1 MRGSLQIRGSAQ
13 LIRIVPLEF
22 VRCRSSNLGS
32 SGMSRS
38 LLLAWLIIAS
48 APLRAAPPPATAPV
62 ATPVPAAAP
71 AAAQAGNPI
80 PQPPAVDARAYILLD
95 HDSGRVLAES
105 HADDRM
111 EPASL
116 TKLMTSYAVFAA
128 LKEGRLKLADT
139 VTISEHAWKA
149 EGSRTFVQVGTQI
162 PAEVL
167 IKGMLVQSGN
177 DATIALAEKVGGTES
192 AFAQIMNTYAK
203 RLGMKSTNFENSDG
217 LPSPN
222 HYTTARDMATLSRAV
237 VRDFPDYYQWYGL
250 REFTWNNITQH
261 NRNGLL
267 LRDPTVDGIK
277 TGHTDTAGYCL
288 ITSAKRDGM
297 RLTSVVLGSPSIK
310 AREDASAALLNY
322 GYTFYE
328 TGKVK
333 RRGELILQPPVYK
346 GVAASIAA
354 GSPADLY
361 VTVGR
366 GQLANLHTVATV
378 KEPLIAPLAA
388 GATIGEFTVTAPG
401 GDVVIRSPLVALG
414 SDPLGGLWTRM
425 IDSIALWF
433 K

>member
-1 MRGSLQIRGSAQ
+1 
-13 LIRIVPLEF
+13 
-22 VRCRSSNLGS
+22 
-32 SGMSRS
+32 MSRS
-38 LLLAWLIIAS
+38 LLLAWFIVASSPTLAAATPTPAS
-48 APLRAAPPPATAPV
+48 APLPAA
-62 ATPVPAAAP
+62 AAAP
-71 AAAQAGNPI
+71 ASNPI

-95 HDSGRVLAES
+95 HDSGRVLAEA

-128 LKEGRLKLADT
+128 LKEGRLKLTDM

-177 DATIALAEKVGGTES
+177 DATIALAEKVGGTEG

-203 RLGMKSTNFENSDG
+203 RLGLKSTNFENSDG

-222 HYTTARDMATLSRAV
+222 HYTSARDMATLSRAV
-237 VRDFPDYYQWYGL
+237 VHDFPEYYSWYGL

-277 TGHTDTAGYCL
+277 TGHTDSAGYCL
-288 ITSAKRDGM
+288 ITSAKSNGM

-333 RRGELILQPPVYK
+333 SRGELILQPPLYK
-346 GVAASIAA
+346 GVAATIPA
-354 GSPADLY
+354 GSAADMY

-366 GQLANLHTVATV
+366 GEFANLHTSATV
-378 KEPLIAPLAA
+378 KQPLIAPIAA
-388 GATIGEFTVTAPG
+388 GAVIGEFTVTAAG
-401 GDVVIRSPLVALG
+401 GEVVIRAPLVALRAV
-414 SDPLGGLWTRM
+414 PLGGLWTRM
-425 IDSIALWF
+425 TDSIALWF